1 MDLHKSATCLAFL
14 LLSACASAPSTV
26 PATASAMRDDPDCL
40 RETGSR
46 IPPRPGHCISGP
58 GRSYDRDDIQSTG
71 APTLAEALHRLH
83 PR

>member
-1 MDLHKSATCLAFL
+1 MDLHKPAACLAFL
-14 LLSACASAPSTV
+14 LLSACASAPSTA
-26 PATASAMRDDPDCL
+26 PATETARRTDPNCL

-46 IPPRPGHCISGP
+46 VPPRPGHCISGP
-58 GRSYDRDDIQSTG
+58 GRSYDREDIQNTG